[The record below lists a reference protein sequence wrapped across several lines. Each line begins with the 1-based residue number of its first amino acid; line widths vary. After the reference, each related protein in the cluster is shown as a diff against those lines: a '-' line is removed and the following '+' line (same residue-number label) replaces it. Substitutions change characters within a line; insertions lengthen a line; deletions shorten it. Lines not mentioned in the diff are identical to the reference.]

1 MSEPTPPSPA
11 APATPATPA
20 NTAGAGTRDA
30 APAGQAASPD
40 PAAAAAAAGFS
51 AAARAQ
57 IQELCK
63 RYPTREAA
71 LIPTLHIAQREWG
84 GWLPDAAIAAV
95 ARELELPAARV
106 YGVVTFYDLLHQHPT
121 GRHRIRVCTN
131 LPCMLRGSDEVMEV
145 LRRELGVGEDEVTP
159 DGRCSY
165 VHFECLGSC
174 DTAPMMMID
183 DTYHENLTPERLRR
197 ILGDLD

>member
-1 MSEPTPPSPA
+1 MSDPTPTSTAAAAPAAATPAAAAPTPPSSA
-11 APATPATPA
+11 APA
-20 NTAGAGTRDA
+20 
-30 APAGQAASPD
+30 
-40 PAAAAAAAGFS
+40 PAAAPQDFTPAAKA
-51 AAARAQ
+51 
-57 IQELCK
+57 ELQRLLA

-71 LIPTLHIAQREWG
+71 LIPALHIAQREWG

-95 ARELELPAARV
+95 ARAIELPEAKV
-106 YGVVTFYDLLHQHPT
+106 YGVVTFYDLLHQHQV

-131 LPCMLRGSDEVMEV
+131 LPCMLRGSDEIMAT
-145 LRRELGVGEDEVTP
+145 LREQLGVGENEVTA

-183 DTYHENLTPERLRR
+183 DTYHENLTPERVRR
-197 ILGDLD
+197 ILRELA

>member
-1 MSEPTPPSPA
+1 MNDPAFPPSTGTPPA
-11 APATPATPA
+11 APAPQ
-20 NTAGAGTRDA
+20 DF
-30 APAGQAASPD
+30 S
-40 PAAAAAAAGFS
+40 PAAKSDLQQLF
-51 AAARAQ
+51 
-57 IQELCK
+57 K

-71 LIPTLHIAQREWG
+71 LIPALHIAQREWG

-95 ARELELPAARV
+95 ARELELPEARV
-106 YGVVTFYDLLHQHPT
+106 YGVVTFYDLLHQHQV

-131 LPCMLRGSDEVMEV
+131 LPCMLRGSDEIMET
-145 LRRELGVGEDEVTP
+145 LRQELGVGENEVTA

-183 DTYHENLTPERLRR
+183 DTYHENLTPRR
-197 ILGDLD
+197 VRKIVEELP